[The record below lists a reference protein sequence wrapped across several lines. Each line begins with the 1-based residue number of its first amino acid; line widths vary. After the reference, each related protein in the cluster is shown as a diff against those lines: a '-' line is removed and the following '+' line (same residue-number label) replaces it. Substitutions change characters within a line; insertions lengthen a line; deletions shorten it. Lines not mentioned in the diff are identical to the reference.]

1 MFATTLKT
9 VAIATAVVIA
19 TAGASM
25 AATYAWVD
33 HDAKVKKH
41 AGGLGVTVNWVE
53 EGQKVKILDKKQ
65 KWYKIQIPGQDGW
78 VHANVL
84 DWAKP
89 GPFPGPFPFPSDDYG
104 YGYGGSFCVNGTNA
118 SFCLSGGY

>member
-9 VAIATAVVIA
+9 VAIATAVVLA

-33 HDAKVKKH
+33 HDAKVRKNPGH
-41 AGGLGVTVNWVE
+41 IGPAINWVE
-53 EGQKVKILDKKQ
+53 EGQKVKIIGQQLNY
-65 KWYKIQIPGQDGW
+65 YKVQIPGKDGW
-78 VHANVL
+78 VHASVL
-84 DWAKP
+84 DWQKP
-89 GPFPGPFPFPSDDYG
+89 GPNFPFPSGDYG
-104 YGYGGSFCVNGTNA
+104 YGYGGSFCVEGKNA

>member
-1 MFATTLKT
+1 MIAKTLKT
-9 VAIATAVVIA
+9 VALATALVVA

-33 HDAKVKKH
+33 QDAWVKKNP
-41 AGGLGVTVNWVE
+41 GGGVNVNEVY
-53 EGQKVKILDKKQ
+53 EGQQVKILAKSGI
-65 KWYKIQIPGQDGW
+65 WYKIQIPGKDGW
-78 VHANVL
+78 VKKNVL
-84 DWAKP
+84 DFSP
-89 GPFPGPFPFPSDDYG
+89 GPFPGPFPGYG